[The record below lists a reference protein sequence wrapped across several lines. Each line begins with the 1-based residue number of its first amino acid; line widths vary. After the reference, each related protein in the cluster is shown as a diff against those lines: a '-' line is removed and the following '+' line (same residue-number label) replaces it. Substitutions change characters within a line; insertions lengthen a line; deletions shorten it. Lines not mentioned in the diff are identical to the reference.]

1 MLLTLL
7 LQPLGF
13 LSVFI
18 HVLGFIIVDG
28 IFLLQSHLFV
38 FLCLILHLLSL
49 FFSEP
54 LLVVL
59 GFVVPLSNLHDLDSF
74 LLGLFDLLPRLE

>member
-13 LSVFI
+13 QSVFR
-18 HVLGFIIVDG
+18 HVLGFIFVDG

-38 FLCLILHLLSL
+38 FLCLLLHLLSL

-74 LLGLFDLLPRLE
+74 LLSLLDLLPRLE

>member
-13 LSVFI
+13 LSVFR
-18 HVLGFIIVDG
+18 HVLGFSLVDG
-28 IFLLQSHLFV
+28 ILLLQSHLFV
-38 FLCLILHLLSL
+38 FLCLLLHLLSL
-49 FFSEP
+49 LVSEP

-59 GFVVPLSNLHDLDSF
+59 GFVVPLSNLHDLDCF
-74 LLGLFDLLPRLE
+74 LLGLLDLLPRLE

>member
-7 LQPLGF
+7 LQLLGF
-13 LSVFI
+13 ISVFI
-18 HVLGFIIVDG
+18 NVLGSIMVDG

>member
-7 LQPLGF
+7 LEPLGF
-13 LSVFI
+13 LSVFRQ
-18 HVLGFIIVDG
+18 VRGFILVDG
-28 IFLLQSHLFV
+28 FFLLQSHLFV
-38 FLCLILHLLSL
+38 FLCLLLHLLSL
-49 FFSEP
+49 LFSE
-54 LLVVL
+54 LLLGVL